1 MTPANPNKGMCV
13 DRKID
18 FILCEYFN
26 ENGRRVERIGI
37 IGGED
42 DDAADTLREGLVRVG
57 TARRL
62 LDALKA
68 EARASGAETSLDDG
82 ATALQAL
89 IRNVAAGE
97 TPLADAR
104 KITSLS
110 VNYRKAVTI
119 QEVVGVLE
127 TKFGGHS
134 VSWARGIFTHLNLG
148 PAGIQ

>member
-1 MTPANPNKGMCV
+1 M

-37 IGGED
+37 AGGEN
-42 DDAADTLREGLVRVG
+42 DDAAEKLRDDLSRFS

-62 LDALKA
+62 LDTMKA
-68 EARASGAETSLDDG
+68 EAISSGTSTTPDDG
-82 ATALQAL
+82 AIALQAL
-89 IRNVAAGE
+89 IQSVAAGQ
-97 TPLADAR
+97 TPLAEAR

-127 TKFGGHS
+127 TTFGGHA

>member
-1 MTPANPNKGMCV
+1 M
-13 DRKID
+13 DRKTD

-37 IGGED
+37 VASED
-42 DDAADTLREGLVRVG
+42 DEAADRLRGGLVRVG

-62 LDALKA
+62 LDVLKA
-68 EARASGAETSLDDG
+68 EARASGAATSLDDG